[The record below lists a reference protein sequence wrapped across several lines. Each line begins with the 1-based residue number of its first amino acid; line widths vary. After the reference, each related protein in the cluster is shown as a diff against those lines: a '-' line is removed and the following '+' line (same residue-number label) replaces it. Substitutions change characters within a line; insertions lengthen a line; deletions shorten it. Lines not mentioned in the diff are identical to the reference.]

1 MSDVSGARFDGAFRL
16 KPSVSNGTLD
26 NVHLNP
32 FAIWARKR
40 SQILTRTARLDRREL
55 HRRTAS
61 RALWTLVLSVEHG
74 TTSVRCS
81 EFSGKPSDR
90 LRFERV
96 RRNDDYL
103 NVIAFGAFEQ
113 TVFEADRSRRSA
125 LQHHPRLATGTART
139 PNSGRGLL
147 G

>member
-1 MSDVSGARFDGAFRL
+1 MA
-16 KPSVSNGTLD
+16 
-26 NVHLNP
+26 LNP
-32 FAIWARKR
+32 FALWASKR

-61 RALWTLVLSVEHG
+61 AALWTLVLSVEHG
-74 TTSVRCS
+74 TTSVRRS

-96 RRNDDYL
+96 RRNDAYL

-113 TVFEADRSRRSA
+113 AVFEADWPRRNA
-125 LQHHPRLATGTART
+125 LQHHSRLATGTARAL
-139 PNSGRGLL
+139 NSGQELL